1 MSHRVHVRV
10 KNQVKMAGGGEVAE
24 LSESLLVGKNK
35 LKLKN
40 HWFTPGLGNL

>member
-1 MSHRVHVRV
+1 MSHRVHGRV

-35 LKLKN
+35 RKLKN
-40 HWFTPGLGNL
+40 HWFAPGLGNL